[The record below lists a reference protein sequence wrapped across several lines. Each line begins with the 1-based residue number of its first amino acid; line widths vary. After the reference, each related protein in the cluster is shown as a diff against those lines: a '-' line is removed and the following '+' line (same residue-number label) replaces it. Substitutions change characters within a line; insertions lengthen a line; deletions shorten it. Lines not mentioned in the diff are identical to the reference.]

1 MNDFCKRFGTSCQ
14 GSFGRFSLMNSFIQ
28 KILKLEEKLSADKG
42 NFSFFALVELQDA
55 QNEWDV
61 VVSASWL
68 PSRESEAI
76 SVMTDSI
83 FGVLDKNEL
92 LQLSR
97 VVILN
102 ADELF
107 IKEVITKSGGREILS
122 DVFINGLEIRTI
134 HIVSN
139 RNRYKDDGLMAFN
152 KKITNQHFAEEYRNA
167 A

>member
-1 MNDFCKRFGTSCQ
+1 MN
-14 GSFGRFSLMNSFIQ
+14 NFIK
-28 KILKLEEKLSADKG
+28 KIQALERKLSSEKG
-42 NFSFFALVELQDA
+42 SFSFFALVELQDFH
-55 QNEWDV
+55 NEWDV
-61 VVSASWL
+61 VVSALWF
-68 PSRESEAI
+68 PSREIEAI

-102 ADELF
+102 ADEPF

-122 DVFINGLEIRTI
+122 DVFISGLEIRTI
-134 HIVSN
+134 YIVSN
-139 RNRYKDDGLMAFN
+139 HNKYKDDALMALN
-152 KKITNQHFAEEYRNA
+152 KKITNQNFAEEYRNA

>member
-1 MNDFCKRFGTSCQ
+1 MN
-14 GSFGRFSLMNSFIQ
+14 NFIK
-28 KILKLEEKLSADKG
+28 KIQALERKLSSEKG
-42 NFSFFALVELQDA
+42 SFSFFALVELQDFH
-55 QNEWDV
+55 NEWDV
-61 VVSASWL
+61 VVSALWF
-68 PSRESEAI
+68 PSREIEAI

-102 ADELF
+102 ADEPF

-134 HIVSN
+134 YIVSN
-139 RNRYKDDGLMAFN
+139 HNKYKDDALMALN
-152 KKITNQHFAEEYRNA
+152 KKITNQNFAEEYRNA

>member
-1 MNDFCKRFGTSCQ
+1 MNI
-14 GSFGRFSLMNSFIQ
+14 FIQ
-28 KILKLEEKLSADKG
+28 KMLILEKKLSADKG

-61 VVSASWL
+61 VVSATWL

-92 LQLSR
+92 LQLSG

-102 ADELF
+102 ADEPF
-107 IKEVITKSGGREILS
+107 IKEVIKKSGDRETLS
-122 DVFINGLEIRTI
+122 DIFINGLEIRNL
-134 HIVSN
+134 HIFSN
-139 RNRYKDDGLMAFN
+139 HNKYRDDGLLALN
-152 KKITNQHFAEEYRNA
+152 KKITNQKFEEEYKNA